1 MDFLMTSVR
10 RYIRIR
16 SWHDIVLVIALI
28 GVYILM
34 DFVLKKLFPKLSPK
48 TVDIISGITV
58 IVVGVVGYILI
69 TPFTQ
74 EQ

>member
-10 RYIRIR
+10 RHIRVR
-16 SWHDIVLVIALI
+16 SWHDIVLVVALI

-34 DFVLKKLFPKLSPK
+34 DFVLKKAFPKLSPK
-48 TVDIISGITV
+48 AVDIISGITV
-58 IVVGVVGYILI
+58 IVVGIVGYILI

-74 EQ
+74 E